1 MGRFLLSNY
10 RFYFLI
16 LFGILFFTSYAQES
30 PKEYS
35 TSDNQLSKITSR
47 PIPIDRISKET
58 DHKVDS
64 IITNGIKNHAFPGA
78 QVLVAKK
85 GDIIFHK
92 AYGFYTYDSIQPVA
106 LNAIYDLASATKI
119 TGPLLALMK
128 LYDEGKLDL
137 DVPFSR
143 YWKPWKHVKNK
154 NELTLREILAH
165 QAGLKPY
172 IVFLNEVLKK
182 GRISRRYIHS
192 EPSPRFENQAYE
204 HLYVK
209 NRFITKMYKEIDRS
223 QVSENKTYL
232 YSGLAFLIFPK
243 LISQL
248 SGVSYEY
255 YLQKHFYLPM
265 GATALGFKPKTKK
278 YPNAIVPT
286 EVDSVFR
293 KDLVKGWVH
302 DENAALMG
310 GISGNAGLFGTA
322 RDLHIIMQMYQNYGI
337 YDGQRYLSE
346 ATVKEFTKVQYP
358 ENDNRRGLGFD
369 KPLLNN
375 KNLSI
380 SEAYPA
386 IDASM
391 ESFGHSGFTGTFIWA
406 DPINQLV
413 FIFLSNRV
421 YPTRGN
427 RNLYELNIRPQL
439 HQLFYEDQ
447 RDK

>member
-1 MGRFLLSNY
+1 MGRFFLFY
-10 RFYFLI
+10 YQFYFLI
-16 LFGILFFTSYAQES
+16 LFGILSSLSYAQDS
-30 PKEYS
+30 VKEN
-35 TSDNQLSKITSR
+35 SDKQLSKITNR
-47 PIPIDRISKET
+47 FIPIDLVSKET
-58 DHKVDS
+58 DDKVDS

-106 LNAIYDLASATKI
+106 LNAIYDLASVTKI

-137 DVPFSR
+137 DVPFST

-154 NELTLREILAH
+154 SELTLREILAH

-172 IVFLNEVLKK
+172 IVFLNEVQKK
-182 GRISRRYIHS
+182 GRIKQKYIHS
-192 EPSPRFENQAYE
+192 GPSPKFENQAYE

-209 NRFITKMYKEIDRS
+209 NGFVSKIHREIKRS
-223 QVSENKTYL
+223 EVSEDKIYL

-248 SGVSYEY
+248 TGKSYEY
-255 YLQKHFYLPM
+255 YLQKHFYLPL
-265 GATALGFKPKTKK
+265 GTSTLGFKPKTKK

-293 KDLVKGWVH
+293 KDLLKGWVH

-322 RDLHIIMQMYQNYGI
+322 RDLHKILQMYQNYGV
-337 YDGQRYLSE
+337 YGGHRYLSE

-375 KNLSI
+375 KKLLN

-386 IDASM
+386 IDASK

-421 YPTRGN
+421 YPTREN

-439 HQLFYEDQ
+439 HQLFYVDQ
-447 RDK
+447 GEE

>member
-1 MGRFLLSNY
+1 MGRFLL
-10 RFYFLI
+10 FYYQFYIII
-16 LFGILFFTSYAQES
+16 LFGILSSLSYAQDS
-30 PKEYS
+30 TKENS
-35 TSDNQLSKITSR
+35 VNQLSKITNR
-47 PIPIDRISKET
+47 FMPIELISMET

-85 GDIIFHK
+85 GEIIFHK

-106 LNAIYDLASATKI
+106 LNAIYDLASVTKI

-143 YWKPWKHVKNK
+143 YWKPWKRIKNK
-154 NELTLREILAH
+154 NELTLREILSH

-172 IVFLNEVLKK
+172 IVFLNEVHKK
-182 GRISRRYIHS
+182 GRLKRKYIHS
-192 EPSPRFENQAYE
+192 GPSTRFQNQAYE
-204 HLYVK
+204 NLYVK
-209 NRFITKMYKEIDRS
+209 NKFISKMHREIDRS
-223 QVSENKTYL
+223 QVSENKIYL
-232 YSGLAFLIFPK
+232 YSGLAFLIFPQ

-248 SGVSYEY
+248 SGESYEY
-255 YLQKHFYLPM
+255 YLQKNFYLPM
-265 GATALGFKPKTKK
+265 GATTLGFKPKTKK

-286 EVDSVFR
+286 EVDTIFR
-293 KDLVKGWVH
+293 KDLIKGWVH

-337 YDGQRYLSE
+337 YDGHRYLSE
-346 ATVKEFTKVQYP
+346 ATLKEFTKVQYP
-358 ENDNRRGLGFD
+358 ENGNRRGLGFD

-375 KNLSI
+375 SGLPI

-386 IDASM
+386 VDASM
-391 ESFGHSGFTGTFIWA
+391 GSFGHSGFTGTFIWA
-406 DPINQLV
+406 DSINQLV

-421 YPTRGN
+421 YPTRDN

-447 RDK
+447 REE

>member
-16 LFGILFFTSYAQES
+16 LFGILFSKSYAQDS
-30 PKEYS
+30 SKEYS
-35 TSDNQLSKITSR
+35 TSDNQLSNITSR
-47 PIPIDRISKET
+47 PVPIDRISKET

-128 LYDEGKLDL
+128 LYDERKLDL

-172 IVFLNEVLKK
+172 IVFLNEVHKK
-182 GRISRRYIHS
+182 GRISRRYVHS

-248 SGVSYEY
+248 SGASYEY
-255 YLQKHFYLPM
+255 YLKKHFYLPM

-337 YDGQRYLSE
+337 FDGQRYLSE

-375 KNLSI
+375 KDLSI

-421 YPTRGN
+421 YPTRDN

-447 RDK
+447 REK